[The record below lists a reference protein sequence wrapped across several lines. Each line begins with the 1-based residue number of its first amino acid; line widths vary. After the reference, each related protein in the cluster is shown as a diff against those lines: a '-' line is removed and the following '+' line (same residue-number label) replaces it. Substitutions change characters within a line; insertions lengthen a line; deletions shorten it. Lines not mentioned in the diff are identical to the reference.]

1 MEHKERKAGAK
12 GTIVQFIQFGFVGV
26 LNTLVDFLVF
36 QALNLL
42 AGWTY
47 LAQVVGYSCGVVNS
61 YLWNSNWTFR
71 DSRTHSAREM
81 LLFLIVNLASLG
93 VSLGVMWLDPCVAV
107 RFCEGRY
114 GRKAHCDALRHR
126 REFYREPPV
135 RISRK
140 TGGLRNDACTGF
152 ESWTERDRRLS
163 RACGSGSC
171 NGTSRL

>member
-47 LAQVVGYSCGVVNS
+47 LAQFVGYSCGVVNS

-93 VSLGVMWLDPCVAV
+93 VSLGVMWLCRNALGITDGRVSGWIPAWLSGFVKGDTVAKLIATPCAIVV
-107 RFCEGRY
+107 NFIGNRLFVFQG
-114 GRKAHCDALRHR
+114 K
-126 REFYREPPV
+126 RE
-135 RISRK
+135 
-140 TGGLRNDACTGF
+140 D
-152 ESWTERDRRLS
+152 
-163 RACGSGSC
+163 
-171 NGTSRL
+171 

>member
-93 VSLGVMWLDPCVAV
+93 VSLGVMWLCRNVLGITDGWVSGWIPAWLSGFVKGDTVAKLIATPCAIVV
-107 RFCEGRY
+107 NFIGNRLFVFQG
-114 GRKAHCDALRHR
+114 K
-126 REFYREPPV
+126 RE
-135 RISRK
+135 
-140 TGGLRNDACTGF
+140 D
-152 ESWTERDRRLS
+152 
-163 RACGSGSC
+163 
-171 NGTSRL
+171 

>member
-81 LLFLIVNLASLG
+81 LRFLIVNLASLG
-93 VSLGVMWLDPCVAV
+93 VSLGVMWLCRNALGITDGWVSGWIPAWLSGFVKGDTVAKLIATPCAIVV
-107 RFCEGRY
+107 NFIGNRLFVFQG
-114 GRKAHCDALRHR
+114 K
-126 REFYREPPV
+126 RE
-135 RISRK
+135 
-140 TGGLRNDACTGF
+140 D
-152 ESWTERDRRLS
+152 
-163 RACGSGSC
+163 
-171 NGTSRL
+171 

>member
-61 YLWNSNWTFR
+61 YLWNSNWT
-71 DSRTHSAREM
+71 SLPGYELAGAS
-81 LLFLIVNLASLG
+81 VNLHLSSKAIPASVVLEMTN
-93 VSLGVMWLDPCVAV
+93 L
-107 RFCEGRY
+107 
-114 GRKAHCDALRHR
+114 
-126 REFYREPPV
+126 
-135 RISRK
+135 IS
-140 TGGLRNDACTGF
+140 GCSA
-152 ESWTERDRRLS
+152 S
-163 RACGSGSC
+163 AM
-171 NGTSRL
+171 

>member
-12 GTIVQFIQFGFVGV
+12 GTIVQFIRFGFVGV

-93 VSLGVMWLDPCVAV
+93 VSLGVMWLCRNALGITDGWVSGWIPAWLSGFVKGDTIAKLIATPCAIVV
-107 RFCEGRY
+107 NFIGNRLFVFQG
-114 GRKAHCDALRHR
+114 K
-126 REFYREPPV
+126 RE
-135 RISRK
+135 
-140 TGGLRNDACTGF
+140 D
-152 ESWTERDRRLS
+152 
-163 RACGSGSC
+163 
-171 NGTSRL
+171 

>member
-12 GTIVQFIQFGFVGV
+12 GTIVQFIQFGFVGA

-93 VSLGVMWLDPCVAV
+93 VSLGVMWLCRNALGITDGWVSGWIPAWLSGFVKGDTVAKLIATPCAIVV
-107 RFCEGRY
+107 NFIGNRLFVFQG
-114 GRKAHCDALRHR
+114 K
-126 REFYREPPV
+126 RE
-135 RISRK
+135 
-140 TGGLRNDACTGF
+140 D
-152 ESWTERDRRLS
+152 
-163 RACGSGSC
+163 
-171 NGTSRL
+171 

>member
-93 VSLGVMWLDPCVAV
+93 VSLGVMWLCRNTLGITDGWVSGWIPAWLSGFVKGDTIAKLIATPCAIVV
-107 RFCEGRY
+107 NFIGNRLFVFQG
-114 GRKAHCDALRHR
+114 K
-126 REFYREPPV
+126 RE
-135 RISRK
+135 
-140 TGGLRNDACTGF
+140 D
-152 ESWTERDRRLS
+152 
-163 RACGSGSC
+163 
-171 NGTSRL
+171 

>member
-61 YLWNSNWTFR
+61 YLCNSNWTFR

-93 VSLGVMWLDPCVAV
+93 VSLGLMWLCRNALGITDGWVSGWIPAWLSGFVKGDTVAKLIATPCAIVV
-107 RFCEGRY
+107 NFIGNRLFVFQG
-114 GRKAHCDALRHR
+114 K
-126 REFYREPPV
+126 RE
-135 RISRK
+135 
-140 TGGLRNDACTGF
+140 D
-152 ESWTERDRRLS
+152 
-163 RACGSGSC
+163 
-171 NGTSRL
+171 

>member
-93 VSLGVMWLDPCVAV
+93 VSLGVMWLCRYALGITDGWVSGWIPAWLSGFVKGDTVAKLIATPCAIVV
-107 RFCEGRY
+107 NFIGNRLFVFQG
-114 GRKAHCDALRHR
+114 K
-126 REFYREPPV
+126 RE
-135 RISRK
+135 
-140 TGGLRNDACTGF
+140 D
-152 ESWTERDRRLS
+152 
-163 RACGSGSC
+163 
-171 NGTSRL
+171 